1 METHIS
7 RPLNNILLY
16 NSFIMAKN
24 NIVPI
29 FDRLVSVYQSAF
41 DMEPQEMKLRE
52 FLALGERHKE
62 QILRLRSCTDKAERQ
77 RYKKHLP
84 MMTTSGVFRGRRLAE
99 NLAAHNGLICIDIDK
114 DDNTDVP
121 DFDHLKENVLCHI
134 KQLAYA
140 ARSVGGKGFFVII
153 PLKYPDLHKRQF
165 EHLQL
170 KFAELG
176 ITIDA
181 ACKDVSRLRCVSY
194 DEEPYINENA
204 EQYTGVKDMVK
215 PITTSRRFLRSS
227 FADDTDERVYQACKE
242 IELRRIDMTESYE
255 DWIAIGFS
263 LATLGEGGRDYFH
276 IVSRQSPKYKARE
289 TDQKFTSFLRSGSNG
304 CSIGTFFYFCHQ
316 FGVI

>member
-1 METHIS
+1 
-7 RPLNNILLY
+7 
-16 NSFIMAKN
+16 MAKK

-29 FDRLVSVYQSAF
+29 FDRFVSVYQSAF
-41 DMEPQEMKLRE
+41 DMEPQEMKLRD
-52 FLALGERHKE
+52 FLALGECHKE
-62 QILRLRSCTDKAERQ
+62 QILRLRGCSDKTERQ

-99 NLAAHNGLICIDIDK
+99 NFAAHNGLICIDIDK
-114 DDNTDVP
+114 DDNIDVS

-134 KQLAYA
+134 KQVAYA

-153 PLKYPDLHKRQF
+153 PLKYPNLHKRQF

-204 EQYTGVKDMVK
+204 EQYTGVKEVVK
-215 PITTSRRFLRSS
+215 PIITLKRFLRSS
-227 FADDTDERVYQACKE
+227 FTDDTDERVYQACKE
-242 IELRRIDMTESYE
+242 IELRRIDMTDCYE

-263 LATLGEGGRDYFH
+263 LATLGESGREYFH
-276 IVSRQSPKYKARE
+276 IVSRQSTKYKPRE
-289 TDQKFTSFLRSGSNG
+289 TEQKFSSFLRSCSNG
-304 CSIGTFFYFCHQ
+304 YSIGTFFYYCKR
-316 FGVI
+316 FGVQCDGSR